1 MPRTARCI
9 PADSIVHV
17 VNRGNDRRLLFG
29 EPQDYEEFV
38 GMIDATLGRRPVRLL
53 AFGLMPN
60 HWHLLL
66 WPEVDVQVSQFL
78 HYLTSLHAARIRSA
92 SGTRGN
98 GHVYQARYRATIV
111 AGDVH
116 YVRAVRYIEANPLR
130 ARLVDRAEHWPW
142 TSLPERLSTSRRIVD
157 GPLPLP
163 PPGEWATYVNLG
175 SEDDWKSGPAKNG
188 DSPPHIFGAGS
199 MR

>member
-9 PADSIVHV
+9 PADSVVHV

-38 GMIDATLGRRPVRLL
+38 GIIDSSLGRRPIRLL

-60 HWHLLL
+60 HWHMLL
-66 WPEVDVQVSQFL
+66 WPERDVQVSQFL

-92 SGTRGN
+92 SGTRGH
-98 GHVYQARYRATIV
+98 GHVYQSRYRATIV
-111 AGDVH
+111 CRDVH
-116 YVRAVRYIEANPLR
+116 YVRAVGYIEANPLR

-142 TSLPERLSTSRRIVD
+142 TSLPERLTTPRRIVE
-157 GPLPLP
+157 GPLSLP
-163 PPGEWATYVNLG
+163 PSAEWATFVNLG
-175 SEDDWKSGPAKNG
+175 SENE
-188 DSPPHIFGAGS
+188 
-199 MR
+199 